1 MAASSLAALAQLITT
16 GVQTLEDAYTK
27 QGIPYPSL
35 DAPFQPTP
43 LDFDPALFQTA
54 HLIVAAASQ
63 LIATVRSPMET
74 IQAYAASMHVT
85 STLGFVVDA
94 DIPDVLKD
102 AGSQGLHV
110 KDIAAVNG
118 IDADNQ
124 ARVLRF
130 LATRHVFTEVAP
142 NTFANNRISSLLIK
156 AKSLDELKTDPEAKY
171 DGAPVAAIASSTGD
185 ESLKAS
191 GYLSEFLRNPG
202 NDLSAFNTAFK
213 TPKTMWEWREEP
225 HNVWRARRFA
235 VGMKGGGDIFP
246 ATIFTEGIGGDKLP
260 ADALVV
266 DVGGSIGSVT
276 LKLTKAFPHLRYII
290 QDLQKEITEGEKF
303 WASSAPELI
312 ESGRVKLQ
320 VHNFFEPQPVKDAAV
335 YFMRVVIHDWPD
347 VTAKEIMAN
356 TRKAAGADSK
366 LVLFDCVMPYACD
379 TPGAPPVPAP
389 LLSNLGVAGA
399 GFVTSLDLEM
409 MTVFNGKE
417 RTVDEFRALGEATG
431 WKLEEVKP
439 GMLFG
444 FVFSAV

>member
-1 MAASSLAALAQLITT
+1 MAASTPLATLAQLITS
-16 GVQTLEDAYTK
+16 GVQTLEAAYAK

-102 AGSQGLHV
+102 AGP
-110 KDIAAVNG
+110 
-118 IDADNQ
+118 Q
-124 ARVLRF
+124 ASRVLRF

-142 NTFANNRISSLLIK
+142 NTFANNRISSLLLKAKTLDEIK
-156 AKSLDELKTDPEAKY
+156 ADPEAKY
-171 DGAPVAAIASSTGD
+171 DGAPVAAIAASTQ
-185 ESLKAS
+185 AS
-191 GYLSEFLRNPG
+191 GHLSEFLRNSG
-202 NDLSAFNTAFK
+202 NDVSAFNTAFK
-213 TPKTMWEWREEP
+213 TQKTMWEWREEP

-235 VGMKGGGDIFP
+235 VGMKGGGDVFP
-246 ATIFTEGIGGDKLP
+246 ANIFTDGIGGDKLP
-260 ADALVV
+260 EDALVV
-266 DVGGSIGSVT
+266 DVGGSVGSVT
-276 LKLTKAFPHLRYII
+276 LKLAKAFPHLKYIV

-303 WASSAPELI
+303 WAESAPELI

-320 VHNFFEPQPVKDAAV
+320 VHNFFEPQLVKDAAV

-347 VTAKEIMAN
+347 VTAREIMAN
-356 TRKAAGADSK
+356 TRKAAGKDSK
-366 LVLFDCVMPYACD
+366 LVLFDLVMPYACE

-389 LLSNLGVAGA
+389 LLANLGVAGA
-399 GFVTSLDLEM
+399 GFVTSLDIEM

-417 RTVDEFRALGEATG
+417 RTVDQFRALGEATG

-444 FVFSAV
+444 FVFSTV